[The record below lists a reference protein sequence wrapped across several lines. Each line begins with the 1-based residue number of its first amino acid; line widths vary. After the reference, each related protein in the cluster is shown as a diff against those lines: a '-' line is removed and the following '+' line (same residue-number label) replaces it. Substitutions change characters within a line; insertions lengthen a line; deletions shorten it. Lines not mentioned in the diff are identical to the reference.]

1 MTSTTIQTTTIQCG
15 SRRVHAHAMP
25 ADAVIDALV
34 RRGFRVSE
42 RGDHVVAQRDAV
54 RTVVPG
60 RGRMIPA
67 QVVRMVEFALE
78 PQLGP
83 DWITGRAPRA
93 AVPRFGMRAE
103 AGSRTVYM
111 VDAVVVHH
119 APSDPWCA
127 FLAEDFTVIGFGD
140 EREDALRDL
149 VAAAASL
156 MDVDPAD
163 VALVTRP
170 GR

>member
-1 MTSTTIQTTTIQCG
+1 MAGMKRTTAIQCDAG
-15 SRRVHAHAMP
+15 QSAGGALP
-25 ADAVIDALV
+25 AEMVIDALV
-34 RRGFRVSE
+34 RRGFRVSGCGE
-42 RGDHVVAQRDAV
+42 HAVVERDAL

-60 RGRMIPA
+60 RDRMIPA
-67 QVVRMVEFALE
+67 QVVRMIEFALE

-83 DWITGRAPRA
+83 NWITGEERPA
-93 AVPRFGMRAE
+93 AVPRFGVRAE
-103 AGSRTVYM
+103 AGARTVYM

-149 VAAAASL
+149 AAAAASL
-156 MDVDPAD
+156 LDVDPAD

-170 GR
+170 GL